1 MSVWVVY
8 VIIRTG
14 GFELFLLDFDEI
26 MSIYGILIIYYE
38 SAYSNCIVDT
48 EKCMNYY
55 HGHRN
60 DNQQI
65 N

>member
-8 VIIRTG
+8 VIIKTG

-26 MSIYGILIIYYE
+26 MSICGIMILDYKL
-38 SAYSNCIVDT
+38 AYSNCIVDI

-55 HGHRN
+55 RGHRN
-60 DNQQI
+60 DNRQI